1 MADIFEDGLID
12 FSYSTVGGSITAN
25 ITPFSH
31 NVVTNTSNDG
41 STIDYTY
48 TFAQAYIVTNSPFD
62 SRASGLISGMNDGFS
77 IPVDTDIEFQVK
89 ATLSKQNYKILG
101 AEFFTGLPS
110 EEGQNSGDFT
120 YPIFDYISEDTGGSF
135 RLIYP
140 ICSVR
145 NQHVVNQTTRDNI
158 VIDKVQFK
166 QLGGTGASTNGEGG
180 IVHIIQESGRQDPS
194 LPIRFR
200 GISGGSGVQ
209 VRYESADPT
218 GDFYH
223 SGDGGLIIIDSPTP
237 AGGGASSANV
247 GDAADVYVEGTSTP
261 FNFRSL
267 TGAHRTE
274 SLPPTKVYVT
284 QDTNVI
290 RFSGQ
295 AVRLSNTG
303 EISSE
308 SVKVYVDSPETGP
321 ATESKAAFR
330 EIYSEDSSVGIG
342 LTNSNN
348 TISITYDSGKYKSYY
363 NWTGANTGEVS
374 SESVKVYVEGTGPVG
389 SNKAAFREIYSESGT
404 IGIGL
409 TNSDNTISIEF
420 HSGKYKPY
428 YNWTGENVGSQTAIY
443 VDGTGPVASNEAQ
456 FRSLKSSDSSVG
468 IGLTDSNNV
477 IDITTDLQKT
487 TDGGQSTTNKVGVGT
502 DGTYVPSNY
511 LEIYGT
517 TKIQNRT
524 TVTDGTLQFGN
535 QAASNITYSH
545 TNSAI
550 EFGENITGLHF
561 INGGTVGIG
570 TSNSIVLGGI
580 NKQSL

>member
-223 SGDGGLIIIDSPTP
+223 SGDGGLIIIDSPT
-237 AGGGASSANV
+237 
-247 GDAADVYVEGTSTP
+247 
-261 FNFRSL
+261 
-267 TGAHRTE
+267 
-274 SLPPTKVYVT
+274 
-284 QDTNVI
+284 VI
-290 RFSGQ
+290 YI
-295 AVRLSNTG
+295 LLY
-303 EISSE
+303 
-308 SVKVYVDSPETGP
+308 SVKM
-321 ATESKAAFR
+321 
-330 EIYSEDSSVGIG
+330 
-342 LTNSNN
+342 
-348 TISITYDSGKYKSYY
+348 
-363 NWTGANTGEVS
+363 
-374 SESVKVYVEGTGPVG
+374 
-389 SNKAAFREIYSESGT
+389 
-404 IGIGL
+404 
-409 TNSDNTISIEF
+409 
-420 HSGKYKPY
+420 
-428 YNWTGENVGSQTAIY
+428 
-443 VDGTGPVASNEAQ
+443 
-456 FRSLKSSDSSVG
+456 
-468 IGLTDSNNV
+468 
-477 IDITTDLQKT
+477 
-487 TDGGQSTTNKVGVGT
+487 
-502 DGTYVPSNY
+502 
-511 LEIYGT
+511 
-517 TKIQNRT
+517 
-524 TVTDGTLQFGN
+524 
-535 QAASNITYSH
+535 
-545 TNSAI
+545 
-550 EFGENITGLHF
+550 
-561 INGGTVGIG
+561 
-570 TSNSIVLGGI
+570 
-580 NKQSL
+580 

>member
-363 NWTGANTGEVS
+363 NWTGANGGE
-374 SESVKVYVEGTGPVG
+374 
-389 SNKAAFREIYSESGT
+389 
-404 IGIGL
+404 
-409 TNSDNTISIEF
+409 
-420 HSGKYKPY
+420 H
-428 YNWTGENVGSQTAIY
+428 TAIY

-580 NKQSL
+580 NNQSL